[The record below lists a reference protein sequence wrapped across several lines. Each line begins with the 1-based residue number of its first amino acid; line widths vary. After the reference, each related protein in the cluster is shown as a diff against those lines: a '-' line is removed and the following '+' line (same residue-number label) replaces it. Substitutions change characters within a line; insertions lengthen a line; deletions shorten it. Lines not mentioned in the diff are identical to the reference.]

1 MQACESLD
9 RAAGLTDDS
18 GLWPGSG
25 AAGGGAS
32 MEEGLAADD
41 VAAALSAALSY
52 LRERHGYCLYC
63 GVQFA
68 DQSDMAS
75 SCPGPL
81 EADHAEV

>member
-1 MQACESLD
+1 
-9 RAAGLTDDS
+9 
-18 GLWPGSG
+18 
-25 AAGGGAS
+25 